1 MERRN
6 NRYKVKL
13 KIMNRE
19 ELITSHILPYE
30 TQDTII
36 KYLKGE
42 IDYDEEFITEVALAN
57 NITIKK

>member
-1 MERRN
+1 ME
-6 NRYKVKL
+6 
-13 KIMNRE
+13 IMERE